1 MSSINKSRTHFI
13 PKLGKRRKINP
24 RNRTPN
30 VPKPSDKAHEQEHI
44 NDENTK
50 DTAGSAL
57 PKDMQKKPEVKTP
70 EASEKQTEKEHDKD
84 TTNTNGN
91 PENAK
96 GKTTV
101 PNPLKEVPFSKL
113 ELARRPSLSSSIISR
128 RNSSVSRSR
137 RPSLF
142 GVPSVKVSGSRRLS
156 SLKSSN
162 TTVNVAKQKSRRSS
176 SNVLPP
182 IFGSRR
188 SSISSIRG
196 GIPEVA
202 AAETKEPES
211 GTKPVKISIP
221 SAPPKR
227 RRRSSA
233 IASRRS
239 SVAAEKPNVKISASQ
254 MDNVLKDLEKVDE
267 NVVSRIESNAEP
279 AKAVENKPEKMQEPN
294 LDVGKV
300 KKTKIEA
307 KIEAKK
313 EKELELTPAE
323 LKKGEKY
330 YIDRKKNRIRK
341 LKLSEV
347 SSSAP
352 MLENDT
358 TVITDA
364 SQLKGLTHKDDV
376 ELLEKFVLDEKN
388 FTVRD
393 LCKPF
398 FPIGKVSKDYKL
410 AVTADKQRM
419 SERAE
424 RRQKRLM
431 ARKMRIPFEKVE
443 GEKEQKE
450 EEQERRRKV
459 KEFMDKEVNES
470 DNHRMVPLLVTND
483 DGTVTYN
490 HESTYVDRHSGTKNE
505 GAMERVLENPYEH
518 LVNSGTYS
526 KRRFSERWTAQ
537 ETAEFYRA
545 LSMWGTDFGLISMLF
560 PYRTRKQVKSKFNL
574 EESKHPHLIEFALIR
589 KLPGD
594 IAEYSGK
601 SGKTYKSL
609 DYYESQLKDLRTK
622 HDKEIKS
629 LTAAK
634 QKAQAEDRNNA
645 KRVSSIPTKVTAKSR
660 KAVLMEFRKNE
671 EVVGSIPPKQA

>member
-50 DTAGSAL
+50 DTSGSAL
-57 PKDMQKKPEVKTP
+57 PKDMQKKPEVKAP

-91 PENAK
+91 PENSK
-96 GKTTV
+96 GKNTV

-113 ELARRPSLSSSIISR
+113 ELARRPSLSSAIISR

-142 GVPSVKVSGSRRLS
+142 GVPSVKVGGSRRLS

-162 TTVNVAKQKSRRSS
+162 TTVNVGKQKSRRSS

-202 AAETKEPES
+202 AAETTEAES
-211 GTKPVKISIP
+211 ETKPVKISIP

-239 SVAAEKPNVKISASQ
+239 SVAAETPNVKISASQ

-267 NVVSRIESNAEP
+267 NVVSRIESNAKP
-279 AKAVENKPEKMQEPN
+279 AKAAENKPESAKMQESS

-300 KKTKIEA
+300 KKA

-330 YIDRKKNRIRK
+330 YLDRKKNRIRK
-341 LKLSEV
+341 LKLSNGG
-347 SSSAP
+347 SSAP

-358 TVITDA
+358 TVIADA
-364 SQLKGLTHKDDV
+364 SQLKGLTHKDDA

-388 FTVRD
+388 FTIRD

-450 EEQERRRKV
+450 EEQERRKKV

-483 DGTVTYN
+483 DGTVTYS

-518 LVNSGTYS
+518 LVNSATYS
-526 KRRFSERWTAQ
+526 KRRFAERWTAQ

-645 KRVSSIPTKVTAKSR
+645 KRISSIPTKVTAKSR